1 MMGEVVF
8 QALVEGK
15 PLNLIGK
22 LDMPHTMRRSA
33 RQYPGF
39 TIAILRMSSISSSN
53 QSKHHQL
60 LKHFRIS
67 SIKKA

>member
-22 LDMPHTMRRSA
+22 LDVPHTYTFVVDHQKYERVFGGTPTPHREA
-33 RQYPGF
+33 IRQ
-39 TIAILRMSSISSSN
+39 TISWFYDRHTPDVIC
-53 QSKHHQL
+53 
-60 LKHFRIS
+60 
-67 SIKKA
+67 